1 MNAILKN
8 TIEETILFREI
19 KYEDNQPLAGV
30 IKSTME
36 EFKINRTGT
45 IYYEPTTDHLF
56 ELFQSIPGSSYF
68 VVELNGEIAGGAGIF
83 PTDQLPDGACELVK
97 MYIAPAARGKGI
109 AKELIR
115 LCITRAKELNYHSVY
130 LESMVELKK
139 AVKLYEYFGFQYLD
153 KPMGNSRHTSTD
165 IWMIK
170 NI

>member
-1 MNAILKN
+1 MDAILKN
-8 TIEETILFREI
+8 IMQENTVFREI
-19 KYEDNQPLAGV
+19 KYEDNPALAGV

-36 EFKINRTGT
+36 EFKINKPGT

-56 ELFQSIPGSSYF
+56 ELFQSTPGSNYF
-68 VVELNGEIAGGAGIF
+68 VVELNDEIAGGAGIF
-83 PTDQLPDGACELVK
+83 PTDQLPEGVCELVK

-115 LCITRAKELNYHSVY
+115 LCITRAKELNYHTIY

-165 IWMIK
+165 TWMIK
-170 NI
+170 DI